1 MTRKLFVIL
10 SLAVI
15 LTLALSACGP
25 KEPELGTEE
34 NPIIWSFVPSQE
46 SETVLAGA
54 QQIADLVEEKT
65 GIVIQANIAT
75 EYAGVIEA
83 MCNGEAQMGALNTFS
98 YVLASERECAAVA
111 LASVRYG
118 TTFYTGQIVAGADTG
133 ISSVADL
140 AGKTF
145 CRPDPLSTSGWI
157 IPSITMQAQGID
169 PETDLKQV
177 VDAGGHDGVI
187 TAVYNG
193 DCEAGSS
200 FVDARSNVEE
210 ELPDVKDKVLVI
222 ETSPPIPND
231 TISFAKDVPDELRD
245 KIVAALLEIASDEAY
260 ADILNDTYSW
270 SGLEA
275 VDDSFYDPFRQ
286 TLDAA
291 GVDIEGFMN

>member
-1 MTRKLFVIL
+1 MSKKLFALL
-10 SLAVI
+10 SLAVVLI
-15 LTLALSACGP
+15 LVLAACGP

-34 NPIIWSFVPSQE
+34 NPVIWSFVPSQD

-54 QQIADLVEEKT
+54 QQIADLIEEKT
-65 GIVIQANIAT
+65 GIVVKANVAT
-75 EYAGVIEA
+75 EFAGVIEA

-98 YVLASERECAAVA
+98 YVLASERGCAAVA

-133 ISSVADL
+133 ITSIADL

-157 IPSITMQAQGID
+157 IPSISLQANGID
-169 PETDLKQV
+169 PATDLGQV

-193 DCEAGSS
+193 DCEAGST
-200 FVDARSNVEE
+200 FVDARANVEE

-231 TISFAKDVPDELRD
+231 TVSFATSVPDELRD
-245 KIVAALLEIASDEAY
+245 KIVAALLEIAGDPAY

-291 GVDIEGFMN
+291 GVDIESFMN